1 MYYKFI
7 DNTTTFASINP
18 HLASD
23 FAWDRDVC
31 EFFDTISYLGGNRTW
46 NFVRGPGFVGTGR
59 GGAKE
64 FRTFSDFNLCGPST
78 NSSKRFHAGYTT
90 DSGVIKPHL
99 LSLYSFAFNSA
110 ADLPALIST
119 NKVEVILVCEA
130 IDGTALKP
138 GLEFDLRQ
146 KKVVGLVNPL
156 EPRMFTENTIPESK
170 EIKDKLITSAEVIY
184 ATTLDNGA
192 SIPVGVW
199 YRPKSVSGE
208 EMLQSIQ
215 KSAKTIQTCER
226 CLKQQTATNHIVS
239 FETSQC
245 LSSCDECLELKSVC
259 PNCKEKDHTSHIPS
273 LRACNT
279 CLDEGFKCNKF
290 LVMVV
295 VTDCE
300 ECNKKALLTL
310 NSNAEDETLPAELSL
325 IVALP
330 DVVHLG
336 KSLKCSWANWYI
348 ELEGAKSNLVLIR
361 TLRDCGSPDIRR
373 KLRKLLTLDCVR
385 NKDRM
390 AVEPIVRLTR
400 SAVLDVLK
408 EVTFVVHTVVP
419 EKYRFWKSNQGG
431 QSSLC
436 KKPIAVKRGSQGKIL
451 ALDYNFISHESRLV
465 ELRLH
470 QPVDVEVL
478 EGTFKDARDFCFS
491 NGVVFVAER
500 ASSSIRFIDIEGK
513 VTVKPGS
520 LKSRADLLSQ
530 LTRFGLPLDGTV
542 PVLRNRLTV
551 HLQSIA
557 AEIGNP
563 KCVQVN
569 PPLEKPSSICVAS
582 EDILLCA
589 DDTKRDIIQVSL
601 NYNGVGIDGTGIKL
615 VNYPTGI
622 TSVLSMEVLEQK
634 AYFAAVGNVGGMYV
648 CNLSSLESEVLL
660 KNNSESCVEIKGLCK
675 FETGIAFTDLGDRK
689 VKLFCP
695 TEKTVKTLLG
705 SGQEGTS
712 DGTEGTCSFTQVHGI
727 SSLENT
733 LLVSDVAAGTI
744 KLVSGLSGTA
754 SFLQALGSLYDSF
767 GIRAQSTE
775 KTQMSLQDAVNKV
788 THVNDNIKKTVSEVK
803 QRHSLKETTATN
815 GPEGTVTNKT
825 QVSLKLLEQGM
836 RRLHDS
842 ITSISKDYLEDVE
855 LCTLLTAVVEN
866 LHAVSHFKHETF
878 TALEY
883 SQDFGTI
890 TKESLKRVTKWG
902 AKYFTYDKSYYPV
915 PQTSMEFANV
925 NFMQPLPSKVI
936 SPEIETAMKELV
948 EKYRPVRQRTVR
960 GETTKDKAGALP
972 PAVYTQQHNFNKED
986 LTAGLGNDPN
996 TEDPV
1001 EEEGEFV
1008 QATSEGGDVTEVT
1021 FVDDSLVAV
1030 AVAKPQPPQDEYE
1043 TDSEDDFSDTEG
1055 EDFAPIAVSRSGRP
1069 IRAHFRLDL

>member
-23 FAWDRDVC
+23 FAWDRDVG
-31 EFFDTISYLGGNRTW
+31 EFFDTISYLGGNRTR

-64 FRTFSDFNLCGPST
+64 FRTFSDFNLCGPSS

-119 NKVEVILVCEA
+119 NKVKVIPVCEA

-138 GLEFDLRQ
+138 GLEFDRRQ

-170 EIKDKLITSAEVIY
+170 EIKDNLITSADVIY

-226 CLKQQTATNHIVS
+226 CLKQQPATNHIVS

-259 PNCKEKDHTSHIPS
+259 PNCKEKGHTSHLPS

-279 CLDEGFKCNKF
+279 CLDEGVKCNKF

-300 ECNKKALLTL
+300 ECNKKALSTL
-310 NSNAEDETLPAELSL
+310 NSNAEDETLPGELSL

-348 ELEGAKSNLVLIR
+348 ELEGAKSNLVLLR

-436 KKPIAVKRGSQGKIL
+436 KKPIALKRGSQGKIL
-451 ALDYNFISHESRLV
+451 ALDYNFVSHESRLV

-470 QPVDVEVL
+470 QPVDVEIL

-500 ASSSIRFIDIEGK
+500 ASSSIRFIDTEAK

-520 LKSRADLLSQ
+520 LKSRAELLSH

-551 HLQSIA
+551 YLQRIS
-557 AEIGNP
+557 AEIGNS

-569 PPLEKPSSICVAS
+569 PPLEKPSSICAAS

-589 DDTKRDIIQVSL
+589 DDTQRSIFQLSL
-601 NYNGVGIDGTGIKL
+601 NYNGVGIAGTGTKL
-615 VNYPTGI
+615 VNYPTGV
-622 TSVLSMEVLEQK
+622 TSVLSMEVLERK
-634 AYFAAVGNVGGMYV
+634 AYFAAVGDVGGLYV
-648 CNLSSLESEVLL
+648 CNLSSLEIEVLL
-660 KNNSESCVEIKGLCK
+660 KNNSESCVEIKGLSK

-689 VKLFCP
+689 VKLFYP

-712 DGTEGTCSFTQVHGI
+712 DGTETTCSFTQVHGI
-727 SSLENT
+727 CSLENT
-733 LLVSDVAAGTI
+733 LFVSDVAAGTI
-744 KLVSGLSGTA
+744 KLVSGLSGTV

-803 QRHSLKETTATN
+803 QRHSLRETTATN
-815 GPEGTVTNKT
+815 GPEGTVSNKT
-825 QVSLKLLEQGM
+825 QVSLNLLEQGM

-842 ITSISKDYLEDVE
+842 INSISKDYLEDVE
-855 LCTLLTAVVEN
+855 LCTLLTTVVEN

-883 SQDFGTI
+883 SQDFDTI

-902 AKYFTYDKSYYPV
+902 AKYFTHDKSYYPV

-925 NFMQPLPSKVI
+925 NFMQPLPSNVI
-936 SPEIETAMKELV
+936 SPEIETSMKELV

-972 PAVYTQQHNFNKED
+972 PAVYAHQQNLNKED
-986 LTAGLGNDPN
+986 LMAGLGTDPN
-996 TEDPV
+996 PEDMA
-1001 EEEGEFV
+1001 EEEELL
-1008 QATSEGGDVTEVT
+1008 QATSEGGDVTEVA
-1021 FVDDSLVAV
+1021 FVYESLVAV
-1030 AVAKPQPPQDEYE
+1030 AVATAQPPQDEYE
-1043 TDSEDDFSDTEG
+1043 TDSEDDLSDTEG
-1055 EDFAPIAVSRSGRP
+1055 YDFAPMAVSRSGRP